1 MKQDSGIEL
10 FELIHSLS
18 KSEKRSINL
27 RLKNSSQSG
36 NSNLHN
42 LFTYLS
48 TSKEYRYDKL
58 KRNYAN
64 SNLIKHY
71 PSTKFKLTEIILNEL
86 VESQTGKLASDKN
99 EQYLRHISF
108 LIDRNLFQA
117 AWRLICR
124 VKKRAYYLQDY
135 EVLGHVLYFEKLV
148 YPHIFKK
155 SMTDAVSKIIEEEKN
170 AYENQ
175 WIHQNSFSLLHLL
188 ITQGMEQFRISKL
201 SLLHQYETRVSKQ
214 LKEYQ
219 DLNLHDQAQFFLIA
233 SRAMLKQFNGHHAE
247 AGLQFSE
254 AFLLARK
261 HPLFLQKYPIVFS
274 RLYYFSILNYLL
286 ANNQDNANRLFQE
299 MQNIPLNSALS
310 RWVYHEMHIL
320 SEAYIDLFGQEFEK
334 LDPIRI
340 KYLKERKSK
349 QSIYYERHFAFIMM
363 LKYLKLKQY
372 GNGLFWLNEL
382 KQSQKS
388 DFASDIHK
396 LLRIFE
402 LIFHF
407 ELGNLGN
414 INYLLRSTQR
424 HLAKTKSIY
433 PYERILHRFATDI
446 IRTIGNKQFYYHID
460 VTNQELDKLMKQYPN
475 QPFGIEHIILWIN
488 QSLQNIPAGF
498 SKLTKG

>member
-10 FELIHSLS
+10 FQLIHSLS

-36 NSNLHN
+36 NSNLHS

-48 TSKEYRYDKL
+48 ASKEYRYEKL
-58 KRNYAN
+58 KQNYAN

-86 VESQTGKLASDKN
+86 VESQSGKLASDKN
-99 EQYLRHISF
+99 EQYLRHINF

-124 VKKRAYYLQDY
+124 VKKRAYELQDY
-135 EVLGHVLYFEKLV
+135 EILGQVLYFEKLV
-148 YPHIFKK
+148 YPHTFKK
-155 SMTDAVSKIIEEEKN
+155 SPTKVVAGIIAEEKIVHK
-170 AYENQ
+170 NQ
-175 WIHQNSFSLLHLL
+175 SIHQNLFSLLHLL
-188 ITQGMEQFRISKL
+188 ITQGMEQFRIPEL
-201 SLLHQYETRVSKQ
+201 NLLHEYEIKVSKQ
-214 LKEYQ
+214 VEEYK
-219 DLNLHDQAQFFLIA
+219 NTKLHNHAQFFLNASIA
-233 SRAMLKQFNGHHAE
+233 IVKQFSGHHAE
-247 AGLQFSE
+247 AGLQFSK
-254 AFLLARK
+254 AFLLAGK
-261 HPLFLQKYPIVFS
+261 HPLILQRNPLVFS
-274 RLYYFSILNYLL
+274 RLYYFSIVNELL
-286 ANNQDNANRLFQE
+286 AGNQDNAGRLFQN
-299 MQNIPLNSALS
+299 MQQIPLNSDLS
-310 RWVYHEMHIL
+310 RWVYHEMHVL
-320 SEAYIDLFGQEFEK
+320 SKAYINLFGQKYEK
-334 LDPIRI
+334 LESIRI
-340 KYLKERKSK
+340 HYLKEGNINH
-349 QSIYYERHFAFIMM
+349 SIYYKRHFAFIMM

-382 KQSQKS
+382 KQSSKS
-388 DFASDIHK
+388 DFAADIHK

-460 VTNQELDKLMKQYPN
+460 VAKSDLDKLIKQYPN
-475 QPFGIEHIILWIN
+475 QPFGIEHILLWIN
-488 QSLQNIPAGF
+488 QSLQSIPAGF
-498 SKLTKG
+498 SKLTTR